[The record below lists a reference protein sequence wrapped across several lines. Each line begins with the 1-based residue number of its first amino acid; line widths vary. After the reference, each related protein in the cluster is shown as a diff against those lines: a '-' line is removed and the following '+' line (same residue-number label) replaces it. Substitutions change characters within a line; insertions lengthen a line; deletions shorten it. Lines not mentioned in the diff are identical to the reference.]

1 MGAVIH
7 LTSCVATAIKK
18 AQQNICT
25 NTYIH
30 IHFNGCTHTLAYLI
44 TVTLNT
50 RDPLSGKTVIC
61 LCVQQCASPVERDGT
76 HTHMYTYIDVITL
89 CRDVRTCKLA
99 HTHTN
104 VQWKREHKAKSLN
117 IKCFKHPNTLLTDI
131 LDMCTNKFSVCS
143 GCQCR

>member
-30 IHFNGCTHTLAYLI
+30 IRFNGCTHTLAYLI

-76 HTHMYTYIDVITL
+76 HTHTYTYIDVITL

-99 HTHTN
+99 HTHTHT
-104 VQWKREHKAKSLN
+104 HKCAMETRAQGKV
-117 IKCFKHPNTLLTDI
+117 IKYKMFQTSKHLINRYTRYVR
-131 LDMCTNKFSVCS
+131 K
-143 GCQCR
+143 